1 MSQSTTHILENPLD
15 FPLNSSRLIEA
26 SAGTGKTYTIAALY
40 VRLVIGHGTQDTAF
54 ERELVPKNILVM
66 TFTKAA
72 TEELSDRIRARLAEA
87 AAYFRDPDSVDSDP
101 FLASLRDDCV
111 AKEQNLKHLAL
122 NYYR

>member
-1 MSQSTTHILENPLD
+1 MSQLPSHTSGHTLENPLD

-40 VRLVIGHGTQDTAF
+40 VRLVIGHGSHNGTEETAF

-87 AAYFRDPDSVDSDP
+87 AAYFRDPEAVEGDP
-101 FLASLRDDCV
+101 FLASLRDDC
-111 AKEQNLKHLAL
+111 AAQG
-122 NYYR
+122 RT